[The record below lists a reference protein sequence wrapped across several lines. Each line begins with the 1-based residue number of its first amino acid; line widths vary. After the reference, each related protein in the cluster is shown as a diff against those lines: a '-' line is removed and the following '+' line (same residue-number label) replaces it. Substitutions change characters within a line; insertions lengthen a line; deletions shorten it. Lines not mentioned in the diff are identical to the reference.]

1 MKFSI
6 SKNRLLGVLLH
17 LKNAVPSWKTA
28 NGSAAGYVWRSFIFE
43 AKNDNLVIQATDS
56 EILMKE
62 EMSLLE
68 PVEENKTF
76 AVDATQL
83 IKAIKTLDDQPLD
96 FEVLEYQVIV
106 HHETGHFA
114 LPLAQ
119 GIECYFD
126 GKGIG
131 VDYREAKYLNIE
143 APGLKSILARCAYA
157 MADDYLRPVM
167 NGVCVNITEN
177 YTDFAASDGH
187 LLVRIRQKGQNE
199 KKAMCVLPKRI
210 VNILLKVLPKT
221 GFVLMQLNEYEP
233 DTKVEKGVKTPAPCC
248 RIAVDNIELVF
259 SPIQGRYPNYDS
271 VIPTTH
277 TKECQVKRISLIK
290 SIERLMQFTPD
301 SSGLIVVYM
310 ENEKMRL
317 ETKDYDFAVEA
328 NETIPCQ
335 YKGDKLRIGYKD
347 EGIIKILKNLNA
359 EYVTFYCTDESRAS
373 IVQPT
378 IQAENEDAL
387 MLIMPML
394 VSDDYFKGED

>member
-17 LKNAVPSWKTA
+17 LKNAVSSWKTA

-167 NGVCVNITEN
+167 NGVYLDMKKEGTNFV
-177 YTDFAASDGH
+177 ASDGH
-187 LLVRIRQKGQNE
+187 KLIKISKPTIKAGNDSTGLVIP
-199 KKAMCVLPKRI
+199 KKV
-210 VNILLKVLPKT
+210 VNILLKVLPDT
-221 GFVLMQLNEYEP
+221 DFVQMWFNPYDPNLDKEES
-233 DTKVEKGVKTPAPCC
+233 EKRPATACK
-248 RIAVDNIELVF
+248 IEVNDISITF
-259 SPIQGRYPNYDS
+259 KPIEGRYPNYES
-271 VIPTTH
+271 VIPTTYNS
-277 TKECQVKRISLIK
+277 TLTVDRKALIK
-290 SIERLMQFTPD
+290 SLDRLSLFANS
-301 SSGLIVVYM
+301 SSGLITIYL
-310 ENEKMRL
+310 EPDKMQMQS
-317 ETKDYDFAVEA
+317 EDKDFEQSAVD
-328 NETIPCQ
+328 TIPCN
-335 YKGDKLRIGYKD
+335 YNGKDMRIGFKD
-347 EGIIKILKNLNA
+347 RSLIQTLRNLNTKD
-359 EYVTFYCTDESRAS
+359 VTFYLIDQNTA
-373 IVQPT
+373 IIIGPT
-378 IQAENEDAL
+378 IQPESEEITAL
-387 MLIMPML
+387 LMPMYIN
-394 VSDDYFKGED
+394 D

>member
-167 NGVCVNITEN
+167 NGVYLDMKKEGTNFV
-177 YTDFAASDGH
+177 ASDGH
-187 LLVRIRQKGQNE
+187 KLIKISKPTIKAQNDSTGLVIP
-199 KKAMCVLPKRI
+199 KKV
-210 VNILLKVLPKT
+210 VNILLKVLPDT
-221 GFVLMQLNEYEP
+221 DFVQMWFNPYDPNLDKEES
-233 DTKVEKGVKTPAPCC
+233 EKRPATACK
-248 RIAVDNIELVF
+248 IEVNDMSITF
-259 SPIQGRYPNYDS
+259 RPIEGRYPNYES
-271 VIPTTH
+271 VIPTTYNS
-277 TKECQVKRISLIK
+277 TLTVDRKALIK
-290 SIERLMQFTPD
+290 SLDRLSLFANS
-301 SSGLIVVYM
+301 SSGLITIYL
-310 ENEKMRL
+310 EPDKMQMQSEDKDFEQSAVDTISCNYNGKDMRIGFKDRSL
-317 ETKDYDFAVEA
+317 IQTLRNLNTKD
-328 NETIPCQ
+328 
-335 YKGDKLRIGYKD
+335 
-347 EGIIKILKNLNA
+347 
-359 EYVTFYCTDESRAS
+359 VTFYLIDQNTA
-373 IVQPT
+373 IIIGPT
-378 IQAENEDAL
+378 IQPESEEITAL
-387 MLIMPML
+387 LMPMYIN
-394 VSDDYFKGED
+394 D

>member
-6 SKNRLLGVLLH
+6 NKNRLLGVLLH

-167 NGVCVNITEN
+167 NGVYLDMKKEGTNFV
-177 YTDFAASDGH
+177 ASDGH
-187 LLVRIRQKGQNE
+187 KLIKISKPTIKAGNDSTGLVIP
-199 KKAMCVLPKRI
+199 KKV
-210 VNILLKVLPKT
+210 VNILLKVLPDT
-221 GFVLMQLNEYEP
+221 DFVQIWFNPYDPNLDKEES
-233 DTKVEKGVKTPAPCC
+233 EKRPATACK
-248 RIAVDNIELVF
+248 IEVNDMSITF
-259 SPIQGRYPNYDS
+259 KPIEGRYPNYES
-271 VIPTTH
+271 VIPTTYNS
-277 TKECQVKRISLIK
+277 TLTVDRKALIK
-290 SIERLMQFTPD
+290 SLDRLSLFAN
-301 SSGLIVVYM
+301 SNSGLITIYL
-310 ENEKMRL
+310 EPDKMQMQS
-317 ETKDYDFAVEA
+317 EDKDFEQSAVD
-328 NETIPCQ
+328 TIPCK
-335 YKGDKLRIGYKD
+335 YDGKDMRIGFKD
-347 EGIIKILKNLNA
+347 RSLIQTLRNLNTKD
-359 EYVTFYCTDESRAS
+359 VTFYLIDQNTA
-373 IVQPT
+373 IIIGPT
-378 IQAENEDAL
+378 IQPESEEITAL
-387 MLIMPML
+387 LMPMYIN
-394 VSDDYFKGED
+394 D

>member
-6 SKNRLLGVLLH
+6 NKNRLLGVLLH

-114 LPLAQ
+114 LPLVQ

-126 GKGIG
+126 GKDVG

-167 NGVCVNITEN
+167 NGVYLDMKKEGTNFV
-177 YTDFAASDGH
+177 ASDGH
-187 LLVRIRQKGQNE
+187 KLIKISKPTIKAGNDSTGLVIP
-199 KKAMCVLPKRI
+199 KKV
-210 VNILLKVLPKT
+210 VNILLKVLPDT
-221 GFVLMQLNEYEP
+221 DFVQMWFNPYDPNLDKEES
-233 DTKVEKGVKTPAPCC
+233 EKRPATAC
-248 RIAVDNIELVF
+248 NIEVNDMSITF
-259 SPIQGRYPNYDS
+259 KPIEGRYPNYES
-271 VIPTTH
+271 VIPTTYNS
-277 TKECQVKRISLIK
+277 TLTVDRKALIK
-290 SIERLMQFTPD
+290 SLDRLSLFANS
-301 SSGLIVVYM
+301 SSGLITIYL
-310 ENEKMRL
+310 EPDKMQMQS
-317 ETKDYDFAVEA
+317 EDKDFEQSAVD
-328 NETIPCQ
+328 TIPCK
-335 YKGDKLRIGYKD
+335 YDGG
-347 EGIIKILKNLNA
+347 
-359 EYVTFYCTDESRAS
+359 
-373 IVQPT
+373 
-378 IQAENEDAL
+378 
-387 MLIMPML
+387 
-394 VSDDYFKGED
+394 

>member
-106 HHETGHFA
+106 HHETGYFA
-114 LPLAQ
+114 LPLAE
-119 GIECYFD
+119 GVEYYFNS
-126 GKGIG
+126 KAIN

-167 NGVCVNITEN
+167 NGVYLDMKKEGTNFV
-177 YTDFAASDGH
+177 ASDGH
-187 LLVRIRQKGQNE
+187 KLIKISKPTIKAENDSTGLVIP
-199 KKAMCVLPKRI
+199 KKV
-210 VNILLKVLPKT
+210 VNILLKVLPDT
-221 GFVLMQLNEYEP
+221 DFVQMWFNPYDPNLDKEES
-233 DTKVEKGVKTPAPCC
+233 EKRPATACK
-248 RIAVDNIELVF
+248 IEVNDMSITF
-259 SPIQGRYPNYDS
+259 RPIEGRYPNYES
-271 VIPTTH
+271 VIPTTYNS
-277 TKECQVKRISLIK
+277 TLTVDRKALIK
-290 SIERLMQFTPD
+290 SLDRLSLFANS
-301 SSGLIVVYM
+301 SSGLITIYL
-310 ENEKMRL
+310 EPDKMQMQS
-317 ETKDYDFAVEA
+317 EDKDFEQSAVDM
-328 NETIPCQ
+328 IPCK
-335 YKGDKLRIGYKD
+335 YDGGKLRFGMKD
-347 EGIIKILKNLNA
+347 HSLLQTLRNFNA
-359 EYVTFYCTDESRAS
+359 TGVVFKLIDQSRA
-373 IVQPT
+373 IIIGPT
-378 IQAENEDAL
+378 IQPESEEITAL
-387 MLIMPML
+387 LMPML
-394 VSDDYFKGED
+394 IND

>member
-56 EILMKE
+56 DILMKE

-68 PVEENKTF
+68 PIEENKTF

-167 NGVCVNITEN
+167 NGVYLDMKKEGTNFV
-177 YTDFAASDGH
+177 ASDGH
-187 LLVRIRQKGQNE
+187 KLIKISKPTIKAQNDSTGLVIP
-199 KKAMCVLPKRI
+199 KKV
-210 VNILLKVLPKT
+210 VNILLKVLPDT
-221 GFVLMQLNEYEP
+221 DFVQMWFNPYDPNLDKEES
-233 DTKVEKGVKTPAPCC
+233 EKRPATACK
-248 RIAVDNIELVF
+248 IEVNDMSITF
-259 SPIQGRYPNYDS
+259 RPIEGRYPNYES
-271 VIPTTH
+271 VIPTTYNS
-277 TKECQVKRISLIK
+277 TLTVDRKALIK
-290 SIERLMQFTPD
+290 SLDRLSLFANS
-301 SSGLIVVYM
+301 SSGLITIYL
-310 ENEKMRL
+310 EPDKMQMRS
-317 ETKDYDFAVEA
+317 EDKDFEQSAVD
-328 NETIPCQ
+328 TIPCN
-335 YKGDKLRIGYKD
+335 YNGKDMRIGFKD
-347 EGIIKILKNLNA
+347 RSLIQTLRNLNTKD
-359 EYVTFYCTDESRAS
+359 VTFYLIDQNTA
-373 IVQPT
+373 IIIGPT
-378 IQAENEDAL
+378 IQPESEEITAL
-387 MLIMPML
+387 LMPMYIN
-394 VSDDYFKGED
+394 D

>member
-6 SKNRLLGVLLH
+6 NKNRLLGVLLH

-167 NGVCVNITEN
+167 NGVYLDMKKEGTNFV
-177 YTDFAASDGH
+177 ASDGH
-187 LLVRIRQKGQNE
+187 KLIKISKPTIKAGNDSTGLVIP
-199 KKAMCVLPKRI
+199 KKV
-210 VNILLKVLPKT
+210 VNILLKVLPDT
-221 GFVLMQLNEYEP
+221 DFVQIWFNPYDPNLDKEES
-233 DTKVEKGVKTPAPCC
+233 EKRPATACK
-248 RIAVDNIELVF
+248 IEVNDMSITF
-259 SPIQGRYPNYDS
+259 KPIEGRYPNYES
-271 VIPTTH
+271 VIPTTYNS
-277 TKECQVKRISLIK
+277 TLTV
-290 SIERLMQFTPD
+290 D
-301 SSGLIVVYM
+301 SGLITIYL
-310 ENEKMRL
+310 EPDKMQMQS
-317 ETKDYDFAVEA
+317 EDKDFEQSAVD
-328 NETIPCQ
+328 TIPCK
-335 YKGDKLRIGYKD
+335 YDGGKLRFGMKD
-347 EGIIKILKNLNA
+347 HSLLQTLRNFNVPDVVFKLI
-359 EYVTFYCTDESRAS
+359 DQSRA
-373 IVQPT
+373 IIIGPT
-378 IQAENEDAL
+378 IQPESEEITAL
-387 MLIMPML
+387 LMPML
-394 VSDDYFKGED
+394 IND

>member
-17 LKNAVPSWKTA
+17 LKNAVPSWKTV

-131 VDYREAKYLNIE
+131 VDFNQALDARLVTDEIAALLAKVHWIRYVRFGCDTTAQIAHVE
-143 APGLKSILARCAYA
+143 K
-157 MADDYLRPVM
+157 
-167 NGVCVNITEN
+167 
-177 YTDFAASDGH
+177 AAS
-187 LLVRIRQKGQNE
+187 
-199 KKAMCVLPKRI
+199 
-210 VNILLKVLPKT
+210 
-221 GFVLMQLNEYEP
+221 LMN
-233 DTKVEKGVKTPAPCC
+233 KHG
-248 RIAVDNIELVF
+248 
-259 SPIQGRYPNYDS
+259 
-271 VIPTTH
+271 
-277 TKECQVKRISLIK
+277 
-290 SIERLMQFTPD
+290 
-301 SSGLIVVYM
+301 
-310 ENEKMRL
+310 
-317 ETKDYDFAVEA
+317 
-328 NETIPCQ
+328 
-335 YKGDKLRIGYKD
+335 YKGEYFLYCILMDFQESYSRVNHWRGEEYKRFKPYAQPYRPLDKRGGRTKYRF
-347 EGIIKILKNLNA
+347 GSKI
-359 EYVTFYCTDESRAS
+359 
-373 IVQPT
+373 
-378 IQAENEDAL
+378 
-387 MLIMPML
+387 
-394 VSDDYFKGED
+394 

>member
-167 NGVCVNITEN
+167 NGVYLDMKKEGTNFV
-177 YTDFAASDGH
+177 ASDGH
-187 LLVRIRQKGQNE
+187 KLIKISKPTIKAQNDSTGLVIP
-199 KKAMCVLPKRI
+199 KKV
-210 VNILLKVLPKT
+210 VNILLKVLPDT
-221 GFVLMQLNEYEP
+221 DFVQMWFNPYDPNLDKEES
-233 DTKVEKGVKTPAPCC
+233 EKRPATACK
-248 RIAVDNIELVF
+248 IEVNDMSITF
-259 SPIQGRYPNYDS
+259 RPIEGRYPNYES

-277 TKECQVKRISLIK
+277 NSTLTVDRKALIK
-290 SIERLMQFTPD
+290 SLDRLSLFANS
-301 SSGLIVVYM
+301 SSGLITIYL
-310 ENEKMRL
+310 EPDKMQMQSEDKDFEQSAVDTISCNYNGKDMRIGFKDRSL
-317 ETKDYDFAVEA
+317 IQTLRNLNTKD
-328 NETIPCQ
+328 
-335 YKGDKLRIGYKD
+335 
-347 EGIIKILKNLNA
+347 
-359 EYVTFYCTDESRAS
+359 VTFYLIDQNTA
-373 IVQPT
+373 IIIGPT
-378 IQAENEDAL
+378 IQPESEEITAL
-387 MLIMPML
+387 LMPMYIN
-394 VSDDYFKGED
+394 D

>member
-119 GIECYFD
+119 GIECYFN
-126 GKGIG
+126 GKAVSI
-131 VDYREAKYLNIE
+131 DYREAKYLNIE

-167 NGVCVNITEN
+167 NGVYLDMKKEGTNFV
-177 YTDFAASDGH
+177 ASDGH
-187 LLVRIRQKGQNE
+187 KLIKISKPTIKAGNDSTGLVIP
-199 KKAMCVLPKRI
+199 KKV
-210 VNILLKVLPKT
+210 VNILLKVLPDT
-221 GFVLMQLNEYEP
+221 DFVQMWFNPYDPNLDEEEA
-233 DTKVEKGVKTPAPCC
+233 KKTPRAACE
-248 RIAVDNIELVF
+248 ITVDDITICFRPIE
-259 SPIQGRYPNYDS
+259 GRFPNYNS
-271 VIPTTH
+271 VIPTHHNYTL
-277 TKECQVKRISLIK
+277 TVDRKALIK
-290 SIERLMQFTPD
+290 SLDRLSLFANS
-301 SSGLIVVYM
+301 SSGLITIYL
-310 ENEKMRL
+310 EPDKMQMQS
-317 ETKDYDFAVEA
+317 EDKDFEQSAVD
-328 NETIPCQ
+328 TIPCN
-335 YKGDKLRIGYKD
+335 YNGKDMRIGFKD
-347 EGIIKILKNLNA
+347 RSLIQTLRNLNTKD
-359 EYVTFYCTDESRAS
+359 VTFYLIDQNTA
-373 IVQPT
+373 IIIGPT
-378 IQAENEDAL
+378 IQPESEEITAL
-387 MLIMPML
+387 LMPMYIN
-394 VSDDYFKGED
+394 D

>member
-6 SKNRLLGVLLH
+6 NKNRLLGVLLH

-167 NGVCVNITEN
+167 NGVYLDMKKEGTNFV
-177 YTDFAASDGH
+177 ASDGH
-187 LLVRIRQKGQNE
+187 KLIKISKPTIKAGNDSTGLVIP
-199 KKAMCVLPKRI
+199 KKV
-210 VNILLKVLPKT
+210 VNILLKVLPDT
-221 GFVLMQLNEYEP
+221 DFVQIWFNPYDPNLDKEES
-233 DTKVEKGVKTPAPCC
+233 EKRPATACK
-248 RIAVDNIELVF
+248 IEVNDMSITF
-259 SPIQGRYPNYDS
+259 KPIEGRYPNYES
-271 VIPTTH
+271 VIPTTYNS
-277 TKECQVKRISLIK
+277 TLTVDRKALIK
-290 SIERLMQFTPD
+290 SLDRLSLFANS
-301 SSGLIVVYM
+301 SSGLITIYL
-310 ENEKMRL
+310 EPDKMQMQS
-317 ETKDYDFAVEA
+317 EDKDFEQSAVD
-328 NETIPCQ
+328 TIPCN
-335 YKGDKLRIGYKD
+335 YNGKDMRIGFKD
-347 EGIIKILKNLNA
+347 RSLIQTLRNLNTKD
-359 EYVTFYCTDESRAS
+359 VTFYLIDQNTA
-373 IVQPT
+373 IIIGPT
-378 IQAENEDAL
+378 IQPESEEITAL
-387 MLIMPML
+387 LMPMYIN
-394 VSDDYFKGED
+394 D

>member
-167 NGVCVNITEN
+167 NGVYLDMKKEGTNFV
-177 YTDFAASDGH
+177 ASDGH
-187 LLVRIRQKGQNE
+187 KLIKISKPTIKAQNDSTGLVIP
-199 KKAMCVLPKRI
+199 KKV
-210 VNILLKVLPKT
+210 VNILLKVLPDT
-221 GFVLMQLNEYEP
+221 DFVQMWFNPYDPNLDKEES
-233 DTKVEKGVKTPAPCC
+233 EKRPATACK
-248 RIAVDNIELVF
+248 IEVNDMSITF
-259 SPIQGRYPNYDS
+259 RPIEGRYPNCES

-277 TKECQVKRISLIK
+277 NSTLTVDRKALIK
-290 SIERLMQFTPD
+290 SLDRLSLFANS
-301 SSGLIVVYM
+301 SSGLITIYL
-310 ENEKMRL
+310 EPDKMQMQSEDKDFEQSAVDTISCNYNGKDMRIGFKDRSL
-317 ETKDYDFAVEA
+317 IQTLRNLNTKD
-328 NETIPCQ
+328 
-335 YKGDKLRIGYKD
+335 
-347 EGIIKILKNLNA
+347 
-359 EYVTFYCTDESRAS
+359 VTFYLIDQNTA
-373 IVQPT
+373 IIIGPT
-378 IQAENEDAL
+378 IQPESEEITAL
-387 MLIMPML
+387 LMPMYIN
-394 VSDDYFKGED
+394 D

>member
-6 SKNRLLGVLLH
+6 SRNRLLGVLLH

-106 HHETGHFA
+106 HHETGYFA
-114 LPLAQ
+114 LPLAE
-119 GIECYFD
+119 GVEYYFN
-126 GKGIG
+126 GKAIN

-167 NGVCVNITEN
+167 NGVYLDMKKEGTNFV
-177 YTDFAASDGH
+177 ASDGH
-187 LLVRIRQKGQNE
+187 KLIKISKPTIKAENDSTGLVIP
-199 KKAMCVLPKRI
+199 KKV
-210 VNILLKVLPKT
+210 VNILLKVLPDT
-221 GFVLMQLNEYEP
+221 DFVQMWFNPYDPNLDKEES
-233 DTKVEKGVKTPAPCC
+233 EKRPATACK
-248 RIAVDNIELVF
+248 IEVNDMSITF
-259 SPIQGRYPNYDS
+259 RPIEGRYPNYES
-271 VIPTTH
+271 VIP
-277 TKECQVKRISLIK
+277 RLSLFAN
-290 SIERLMQFTPD
+290 S
-301 SSGLIVVYM
+301 SSGLITIYL
-310 ENEKMRL
+310 EPDKMQMQS
-317 ETKDYDFAVEA
+317 EDKDFEQSAVD
-328 NETIPCQ
+328 TIPCK
-335 YKGDKLRIGYKD
+335 YDGGKLRFGMKD
-347 EGIIKILKNLNA
+347 HSLLQTLRNFNA
-359 EYVTFYCTDESRAS
+359 PDVVFKLIDQSRAIIIGPS
-373 IVQPT
+373 IQPESEEIT
-378 IQAENEDAL
+378 AL
-387 MLIMPML
+387 LMPML
-394 VSDDYFKGED
+394 IND